1 MARNGSKGITFQSRV
16 NNDSVMFITGQ
27 FLSDSLHS
35 LCIMKK
41 ITLLVIAFLLVSCS
55 VIPQTP
61 VTGNIDLN
69 NLQPLPTPEGYKA
82 IPLRVAIAAVI
93 SPKGTLESYSPF
105 LKYLE
110 TKLNR
115 PVELIQRRTYL
126 EVNDLIEH
134 GEVDMAFVC
143 TSAYVQGHDSFG
155 MELLAAPQVNG
166 KTTYT
171 SLLIVPSNSKAQSMA
186 DLRGKVFVFTDPISL
201 TGRVYPTY
209 LVQQLGFTPEEFFTR
224 TFFTYSHD
232 EAIRAVASGVADGA
246 AIDSLV
252 FELALTR
259 DPSLKDKVRIIQTS
273 PDFGIPPV
281 VVSPLIRP
289 QVKAELQALLLGMA
303 DDPAA
308 RGALSAVEIDRFVLI
323 DDNAYAGVR
332 ALVGDIPIPETP

>member
-1 MARNGSKGITFQSRV
+1 
-16 NNDSVMFITGQ
+16 
-27 FLSDSLHS
+27 
-35 LCIMKK
+35 MKK
-41 ITLLVIAFLLVSCS
+41 IVLLLIFTLLVSCS
-55 VIPQTP
+55 PVSQTHLAGS
-61 VTGNIDLN
+61 VDLN

-126 EVNDLIEH
+126 EINDLIEH
-134 GEVDMAFVC
+134 GEVDLAFVC

-166 KTTYT
+166 KTTYN
-171 SLLIVPSNSKAQSMA
+171 SLLIVPANSKAQSMA
-186 DLRGKVFVFTDPISL
+186 DLRGKVFAFTDPISL
-201 TGRVYPTY
+201 TGRVYPNS
-209 LVQQLGFTPEEFFTR
+209 LVHQLGSTPEAFFAR

-246 AIDSLV
+246 AVDSLV

-303 DDPAA
+303 VDPAA
-308 RGALSAVEIDRFVLI
+308 KDALSAIEIDRFVLI
-323 DDNAYAGVR
+323 GDSAYDGVR
-332 ALVGDIPIPETP
+332 ALVGDTPIPETP